1 MKNARLIQM
10 IFLAVAVVSVT
21 IGGTLLARLNAE
33 VEERGMRYTDVSV
46 DGAPPWVAIGT
57 AVGAVR
63 GLIVNILWIRVNFM
77 KERGLFYEVMADA
90 DMITRLQPRFGAVW
104 AFHGH
109 NMAYNISVATHTEEE
124 RWSWVQAGIRL
135 VRNQG
140 LRHNPNDINLH
151 RELAF
156 WFAHKIEG
164 YADDAHLFYKRMF
177 AQEWHFILGRP
188 PDSWED
194 RTAWIKRVA
203 DAPNS
208 LDEVIARRPEVRT
221 LIDRINTSLTP
232 FGAGQAFSVSREFL
246 YNYAM
251 WKAVTDRESAAEML
265 GYAQEVRATSPYFNA
280 FNSIAADAELADA
293 WEDLL
298 AHVRRRVLLDDYNMD
313 PQLMYQFT
321 RDLGPI
327 DWRHGQAHALY
338 WTRRGSL
345 FADTRWMTTEEIYKV
360 LNNDRLQLQAMQDLA
375 RWGRISFDPFSSQ
388 LPIRFPDPRW
398 ADMIN
403 DQFPIFYE
411 KYYDTRGA
419 GGETFIM
426 FLENFMSS
434 AVREAYRSG
443 EWERAE
449 RLYATLDQRF
459 GRGLAH
465 APNPK
470 YSVPLDVFVRE
481 QIRDEYQSQPHLAP
495 SEAVASMRAAF
506 RMGVGFDNEEIYR
519 QAVTFVQ
526 QVIRIYRDNEWYRYT
541 TKFGTGRMRD
551 LMQDFP
557 TLQRGVFE
565 QLMTDPSISLQEKA
579 TIWSRV
585 DRFGP
590 RLRVEVFDSVI
601 PSLQMQLRQS
611 EFAARFEDARQL
623 FPAPP
628 GLDEYRRLVAAEQ
641 ARRERELEAQR
652 AGRSEIE
659 RRD

>member
-1 MKNARLIQM
+1 MKGGRLIQVVC
-10 IFLAVAVVSVT
+10 LAAALIAAGV
-21 IGGTLLARLNAE
+21 GGTLLSRLLVE

-57 AVGAVR
+57 AVGALR
-63 GLIVNILWIRVNFM
+63 GLIVNILWIKVNYM
-77 KERGLFYEVMADA
+77 KEQGLFYEVMADA
-90 DMITRLQPRFGAVW
+90 DLITRLQPRFGAVW

-140 LRHNPNDINLH
+140 IRHNPNDINLH

-164 YADDAHLFYKRMF
+164 YSDDAHLYYKRMF
-177 AQEWHFILGRP
+177 AQEWHFLLGRP
-188 PDSWED
+188 PESWED
-194 RTAWIKRVA
+194 RTAWIKRIA
-203 DAPNS
+203 DAAGS
-208 LDEVIARRPEVRT
+208 LDEVIVRRPEVRT
-221 LIDRINTSLTP
+221 LIDRLNAGLTP
-232 FGAGQAFSVSREFL
+232 FGEAQAFSVTRGFL

-251 WKAVTDRESAAEML
+251 WEAVTERESAAEIL
-265 GYAQEVRATSPYFNA
+265 GIAQEFRATSPYFNA
-280 FNSIAADAELADA
+280 LNEIAADPELAEA
-293 WEDLL
+293 WQDLL
-298 AHVRRRVLLDDYNMD
+298 AFVRRRVLLDEYNMD
-313 PQLMYQFT
+313 PRLMYEFT

-345 FADTRWMTTEEIYKV
+345 LADTRWMTNEEIYRV
-360 LNNDRLQLQAMQDLA
+360 LNTDRLQLQAMQDLA
-375 RWGRISFDPFSSQ
+375 RWGRISFDPFSTQ

-398 ADMIN
+398 VDAIN
-403 DQFPIFYE
+403 DQFPIFYA

-449 RLYATLDQRF
+449 RLYATLDERF

-465 APNPK
+465 TPNPK
-470 YSVPLDVFVRE
+470 YSLPLEVFVRE
-481 QIRDEYQSQPHLAP
+481 QIREEYESQPHLAP

-506 RMGVGFDNEEIYR
+506 RMGVGYDNEEIYR
-519 QAVTFVQ
+519 QAITFVQ

-557 TLQRGVFE
+557 TLRRGVFE

-579 TIWSRV
+579 TIWTFI
-585 DRFGP
+585 DKYAP
-590 RLRVEVFDSVI
+590 RLRLEVYDQVI
-601 PSLQMQLRQS
+601 PSLQMQLEQS
-611 EFAARFEDARQL
+611 EFRARFADARQI

-628 GLDEYRRLVAAEQ
+628 GLEEYRRILAAER
-641 ARRERELEAQR
+641 ARQEAERQQTDR
-652 AGRSEIE
+652 AEIE
-659 RRD
+659 RRN